1 MDSAYRRAVEEHNQK
16 AAQNRYVL
24 NIIINCIRFCGAFEL
39 ALRGH
44 DESDT
49 SNNPGIFRGLINF
62 SSELDSVLK
71 NHLENATVFKGTSK
85 MIQNEILECILEVCR
100 EEISKEIKDSPFLSI
115 IADETGDVNNKYQMV
130 IVYRYLVNFKPVE
143 RYWGFV
149 IPEGQKAE
157 NLAAC
162 ILANLEQHLKGC
174 KNKLIA
180 QTYDGA
186 NVMSGAKHGV
196 QAVVKEKYKSAE
208 YIHCHAHQLNLTM
221 LRASSSNPSV
231 RVFFINLQGIC
242 AFFSN
247 SPQRTA
253 VLDEVVQKRL
263 PRSVPTRWNFQSRS
277 VNTVFEHREE
287 LIDCM
292 KLIQQG
298 NRVTNESSILQASGF
313 IGILNDSNF
322 VFWLNMF
329 HKIMPHVDMLYNQ
342 LQRRDCTP
350 SLVQSKISSF
360 ELEILRIRSNIDLA
374 SCSGN
379 LTKRRKNEQFERK
392 REALE
397 VCDIVLAEIK
407 DIFKFSGH
415 LGAANLFQSEKFA
428 DYNEN
433 FPEQQVKFALETY
446 KFVEEK
452 KLHTELSTI
461 YSTEEFRNIS
471 GAVSLMEF
479 FRDNNLCSTF
489 SESVK
494 LLNVI
499 LTIPMTTCEAER
511 SFSTLKRIKTFL
523 RNTMSEERL
532 CALAMLSIERDFI
545 LNMRDFNERVIEK
558 FVTGKERRVDFLY
571 K

>member
-16 AAQNRYVL
+16 VAQNRYVL

-85 MIQNEILECILEVCR
+85 TIQNEILECILEVCR

-174 KNKLIA
+174 ENKLIA

-231 RVFFINLQGIC
+231 RVFFINL
-242 AFFSN
+242 
-247 SPQRTA
+247 
-253 VLDEVVQKRL
+253 
-263 PRSVPTRWNFQSRS
+263 
-277 VNTVFEHREE
+277 
-287 LIDCM
+287 
-292 KLIQQG
+292 
-298 NRVTNESSILQASGF
+298 
-313 IGILNDSNF
+313 
-322 VFWLNMF
+322 
-329 HKIMPHVDMLYNQ
+329 
-342 LQRRDCTP
+342 
-350 SLVQSKISSF
+350 
-360 ELEILRIRSNIDLA
+360 
-374 SCSGN
+374 
-379 LTKRRKNEQFERK
+379 
-392 REALE
+392 
-397 VCDIVLAEIK
+397 
-407 DIFKFSGH
+407 
-415 LGAANLFQSEKFA
+415 
-428 DYNEN
+428 
-433 FPEQQVKFALETY
+433 
-446 KFVEEK
+446 
-452 KLHTELSTI
+452 
-461 YSTEEFRNIS
+461 
-471 GAVSLMEF
+471 
-479 FRDNNLCSTF
+479 
-489 SESVK
+489 
-494 LLNVI
+494 
-499 LTIPMTTCEAER
+499 
-511 SFSTLKRIKTFL
+511 
-523 RNTMSEERL
+523 
-532 CALAMLSIERDFI
+532 
-545 LNMRDFNERVIEK
+545 
-558 FVTGKERRVDFLY
+558 
-571 K
+571 